1 MDDTDRVARFVV
13 STTPGDLPADVVDAA
28 KTHVRDTLGVAL
40 AGATRDVGEI
50 ALDYV
55 AANNPGAGAT
65 VVGDGTATPVGA
77 AFANGVLAHALEWD
91 DTPAG
96 PHHLSHPSAPTLPA
110 ALAAAELADAA
121 GPETL
126 AGYVT
131 GVEVLSR
138 LELASFPEH
147 YYHGWHDT
155 GTYGVFGACAAAS
168 SILGLDREATTHALG
183 VAASSSA
190 GLRKNNG
197 TMTKPF
203 HAGHAA
209 SDGLRAA
216 LLAREGFTAHPEIL
230 EGEIGFGAVYS
241 PGGYDASTLDTFGD
255 EWHLLDY
262 GYKPFPGIT
271 FCHAAQ
277 MGLLELVDRED
288 LAPDDVAEVTVQ
300 LADRAYETLPNDD
313 PTDPFAAIASI
324 EFAVATILRERGH
337 GLAQFSAD
345 YVTAPETRAQM
356 AKVEREVGFAPDDD
370 LDMFGARLR
379 VETTDGREFL
389 IERPYSPAEV
399 TDERL
404 TAKFYDCATTV
415 LDRGTAE
422 RLDEAVS
429 GLADGDGALDALLGA
444 LGPVSD
450 A

>member
-1 MDDTDRVARFVV
+1 MSDTDRVARFVV
-13 STTPGDLPADVVDAA
+13 STGFDDLPPDVVDAA
-28 KTHVRDTLGVAL
+28 ESHIRDTLGVAL

-50 ALDYV
+50 AVDYV
-55 AANNPGAGAT
+55 AASNPGTGAT
-65 VVGDGTATPVGA
+65 VVGSGTATPVGA

-110 ALAAAELADAA
+110 ALAAAEHVDAD
-121 GPETL
+121 GQDLL

-155 GTYGVFGACAAAS
+155 ATYGVFGAAAAAS
-168 SILGLDREATTHALG
+168 SVLGLDREATTNAIG
-183 VAASSSA
+183 VAASCSA

-216 LLAREGFTAHPEIL
+216 LLAREGFTAHDEIL
-230 EGEIGFGAVYS
+230 EGTIGFGEVYS
-241 PGGYDASTLDTFGD
+241 PDGYDASTLETFGD

-277 MGLLELVDRED
+277 TGLRELVARED
-288 LAPDDVAEVTVQ
+288 LAPEDVAAVTVQ
-300 LADRAYETLPNDD
+300 LAERAYETLPNES

-324 EFAVATILRERGH
+324 EFAVATILRERDH
-337 GLAQFSAD
+337 GLAQFSTD
-345 YVTAPETRAQM
+345 YVTDAETRAQM
-356 AKVEREVGFAPDDD
+356 AKVERQVGFGADDD

-389 IERPYSPAEV
+389 VERPYSPAEV
-399 TDERL
+399 SESRL
-404 TAKFYDCATTV
+404 RAKFYDCATAV
-415 LDRGTAE
+415 LDREDAE
-422 RLDEAVS
+422 RVDEAVA
-429 GLADGDGALDALLGA
+429 GLADGDGSLDALLDA
-444 LGPVSD
+444 LRHGP

>member
-1 MDDTDRVARFVV
+1 MGDTDRVARFVV
-13 STTPGDLPADVVDAA
+13 SNGLDDLPPDVVDAA
-28 KTHVRDTLGVAL
+28 GTHVRDTLGVAL
-40 AGATRDVGEI
+40 AGTTRDVGEI
-50 ALDYV
+50 AVDYV
-55 AANNPGAGAT
+55 AANNPGTGAT
-65 VVGDGTATPVGA
+65 VVGSGTATPVGA

-110 ALAAAELADAA
+110 ALAAAELADASGA
-121 GPETL
+121 ETL

-155 GTYGVFGACAAAS
+155 ATYGVFGAVAAAS
-168 SILGLDREATTHALG
+168 SILGLDREATTNALG
-183 VAASSSA
+183 VAASCAA

-216 LLAREGFTAHPEIL
+216 LLAREGFTAHDEIL
-230 EGEIGFGAVYS
+230 AGDIGFGEVYS
-241 PGGYDASTLDTFGD
+241 PDGYDDATLDTFGE

-277 MGLLELVDRED
+277 TGLRELVSRED
-288 LAPDDVAEVTVQ
+288 LAPDDVATVTVQ
-300 LADRAYETLPNDD
+300 LAERAYETLPNEE
-313 PTDPFAAIASI
+313 PTDPFAGIASI
-324 EFAVATILRERGH
+324 EFAVATILRDRDH
-337 GLAQFSAD
+337 GLEQFSTD
-345 YVTAPETRAQM
+345 YVTDPETRAQM
-356 AKVEREVGFAPDDD
+356 AKVEREVGFAADDD

-379 VETTDGREFL
+379 VETTDGREFVV
-389 IERPYSPAEV
+389 ERPYSPAEV
-399 TDERL
+399 SEARL
-404 TAKFYDCATTV
+404 AAKFYDCATTV
-415 LDRGTAE
+415 LDHEAAE
-422 RLDEAVS
+422 RVDDATADLAAEGSLDT
-429 GLADGDGALDALLGA
+429 LRDALR
-444 LGPVSD
+444 SD
-450 A
+450 